1 MLHYNNVAGIS
12 SFIYAIKKTAIHL
25 GTEIVITSEKRKKL
39 RCCYRHGQ
47 LTRMSNNYIKT

>member
-1 MLHYNNVAGIS
+1 MISYNNVAGIP

-39 RCCYRHGQ
+39 HCCYRLGQ
-47 LTRMSNNYIKT
+47 LTRISNNYN